1 VEGLGCGCKI
11 VPLLQQRNV
20 NLWETVKA
28 GCIVIVQL
36 QKKRLNDCTM
46 HHTITTMGI
55 MVCGHFVLS
64 WIFMGQKTVIHSNKR
79 YGIRAVYRGKVN
91 IHWLSQHNTCTPQG
105 NVGEDRHQQSGGS
118 IANINAIGTFTHVI
132 FQTTTMTGNRSTTTT
147 QHCCIFESKFIFV
160 IFDVVYYMLA
170 ESSFQRRLL
179 PNFG

>member
-28 GCIVIVQL
+28 GCIAMVQL
-36 QKKRLNDCTM
+36 QKIRLNDCTM

-91 IHWLSQHNTCTPQG
+91 IHWLSQHNTCTHPRATL
-105 NVGEDRHQQSGGS
+105 ERID
-118 IANINAIGTFTHVI
+118 INKVVVPSPT
-132 FQTTTMTGNRSTTTT
+132 STP
-147 QHCCIFESKFIFV
+147 
-160 IFDVVYYMLA
+160 A
-170 ESSFQRRLL
+170 EHSHT
-179 PNFG
+179 